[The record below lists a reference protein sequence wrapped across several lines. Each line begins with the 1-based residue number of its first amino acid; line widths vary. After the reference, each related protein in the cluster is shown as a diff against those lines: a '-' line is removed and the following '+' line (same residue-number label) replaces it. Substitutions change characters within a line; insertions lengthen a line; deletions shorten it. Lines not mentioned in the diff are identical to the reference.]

1 MQMNQ
6 PADLQADL
14 PADLS
19 AEVGETKAAIA
30 MPVVDIAEG
39 IQRESV
45 SQINADNKKR
55 RVKRHVL

>member
-6 PADLQADL
+6 

-30 MPVVDIAEG
+30 MVGIAEG

-45 SQINADNKKR
+45 LQINADNKKR
-55 RVKRHVL
+55 RVKRRVL